1 MRLLLLALAMV
12 LGLGLCVAVGWFWRR
27 QEQARV
33 ARRWI
38 ERERLLD
45 RRRPPLATKEV
56 LRRRARRGLPR
67 RAPRSSRVSTRSE

>member
-1 MRLLLLALAMV
+1 MTLLVALSTL
-12 LGLGLCVAVGWFWRR
+12 LGLVLCVAVGWLWRR

-45 RRRPPLATKEV
+45 RRGPPPGAKEV
-56 LRRRARRGLPR
+56 LRRRARRGAAR
-67 RAPRSSRVSTRSE
+67 RSQRSRQVR